1 MGECVPPLKMPTS
14 ASSSRRS
21 QRKLHLGAP
30 SHERR
35 VRMSAPLSKELQE
48 QYNVRSMPIR
58 KDDEVLVKRGS
69 NNGREGKVVAS
80 YRKRYV
86 IHIERLNREK
96 VSGQTRP
103 IGIHPSNVVTTKLKI
118 DKDRKEILARKDR
131 SGKRTAMEVDA

>member
-1 MGECVPPLKMPTS
+1 MFKSIT
-14 ASSSRRS
+14 
-21 QRKLHLGAP
+21 
-30 SHERR
+30 
-35 VRMSAPLSKELQE
+35 LQ
-48 QYNVRSMPIR
+48 
-58 KDDEVLVKRGS
+58 
-69 NNGREGKVVAS
+69 GKVVAS

-103 IGIHPSNVVTTKLKI
+103 IGIHPSNVVITKLKI